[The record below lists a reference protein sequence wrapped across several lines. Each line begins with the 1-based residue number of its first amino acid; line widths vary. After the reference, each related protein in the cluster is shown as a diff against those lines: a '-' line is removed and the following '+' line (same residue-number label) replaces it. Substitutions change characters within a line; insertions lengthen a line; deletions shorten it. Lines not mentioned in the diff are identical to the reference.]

1 MGKILNPCFNTAQK
15 KKGGQIVVDI
25 IQVLAIVIPLAIIVY
40 VVVSSL
46 RIVRPTEK
54 GLVERFGKYRRFVE
68 GGITTLV
75 PFRDRI
81 IKVNITERMTAVQR
95 QDVITKDKVFM
106 GVDAVVFYK
115 VKPDELS
122 VKASQYYVNDYQAQ
136 IDTLARTVLR
146 DIIGGMDMATA
157 NTSRPIINKNLK
169 EALDEQTEKW
179 GIEIVR
185 AEIKDLEPPKDLI
198 KSMESVLE
206 ADNQRQAAEK
216 TAIAEATLASGEKNA
231 AIQRAEGQKQAAILQ
246 AEGQKTATIAIAEG
260 DAQATRL
267 RNEALTTY
275 FKDNAVVFKQLETI
289 STSLQNNTKIIVPEG
304 KAISLILNEQE
315 NLNKATIIPIP
326 QPQQKSSKQM

>member
-1 MGKILNPCFNTAQK
+1 M
-15 KKGGQIVVDI
+15 VDI
-25 IQVLAIVIPLAIIVY
+25 IEIVAIVIPLAFALYIIL
-40 VVVSSL
+40 SSF

-54 GLVERFGKYRRFVE
+54 GLVERLGKYHRFVQ
-68 GGITTLV
+68 GGLTFLV
-75 PFRDRI
+75 PIIDRL
-81 IKVNITERMTAVQR
+81 IKVNTTERMTPVQR

-115 VKPDELS
+115 VKPEETS
-122 VKASQYYVNDYQAQ
+122 VKASQYNVASFTAQ

-146 DIIGGMDMATA
+146 DIIGGMDMSVA
-157 NTSRPIINKNLK
+157 NTSRPTINASLK
-169 EALDEQTEKW
+169 DALDEQTEKW
-179 GIEIVR
+179 GIEIIR

-231 AIQRAEGQKQAAILQ
+231 AIQRAEGEKQAAILR
-246 AEGQKTATIAIAEG
+246 AEGQRTATITIAEG
-260 DAQATRL
+260 DAQATKL

-275 FKDNAVVFKQLETI
+275 FKDNAIIFKQLETVQA
-289 STSLQNNTKIIVPEG
+289 SLMNNSKIIVPEG

-315 NLNKATIIPIP
+315 NLAKGTVIPIP
-326 QPQQKSSKQM
+326 SQPQQKSIKP

>member
-1 MGKILNPCFNTAQK
+1 M
-15 KKGGQIVVDI
+15 VDI
-25 IQVLAIVIPLAIIVY
+25 IQIFAIVIPLIVI
-40 VVVSSL
+40 VWALLSAL

-54 GLVERFGKYRRFVE
+54 GLVERFGKYHRFVE
-68 GGITTLV
+68 GGITFLV
-75 PFRDRI
+75 PFADKI
-81 IKVNITERMTAVQR
+81 IRVNVTERMTPVQR

-106 GVDAVVFYK
+106 GVDAVVFYRIK
-115 VKPDELS
+115 ADEIS
-122 VKASQYYVNDYQAQ
+122 VKASQYAVASFTTQ

-146 DIIGGMDMATA
+146 DIIGGMDMAIA
-157 NTSRPIINKNLK
+157 NTSRPVINASLK
-169 EALDEQTEKW
+169 TALDEQTERW

-185 AEIKDLEPPKDLI
+185 AEIKDLEPPRELI
-198 KSMESVLE
+198 ISMESVLK
-206 ADNQRQAAEK
+206 ADNERQAAEK

-231 AIQRAEGQKQAAILQ
+231 AIQRAEGNKQAAILQ

-275 FKDNAVVFKQLETI
+275 FKDSAIVFKQLDTI

-315 NLNKATIIPIP
+315 NLSKATIIPVT
-326 QPQQKSSKQM
+326 QPAQQQKSSKQM